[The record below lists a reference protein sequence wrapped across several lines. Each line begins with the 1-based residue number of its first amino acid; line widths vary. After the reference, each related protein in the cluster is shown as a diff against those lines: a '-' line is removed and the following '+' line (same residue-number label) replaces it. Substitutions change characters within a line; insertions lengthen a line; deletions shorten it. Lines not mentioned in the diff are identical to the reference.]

1 LYQNCSLILKFHLLI
16 PGPTNKISTENRQSK
31 SVYCIVDSKTR
42 PPQKKFMRC
51 WPPPTLFLHEPPV
64 RLPREDAYCPSSSSA
79 SSFSFKLSP
88 PLSLYLSFSSC
99 PAPLWALPRLRI
111 YIYVHVCIYILH
123 IHFPIYF
130 DIPCL
135 LESGPCPKTNKHWEV
150 SDIVMQADRKAVGG
164 PGHCQ
169 KKQVNRGVLLS
180 RPKAHSPLPCYYKH
194 PPI

>member
-88 PLSLYLSFSSC
+88 PLSLYLSFSSP
-99 PAPLWALPRLRI
+99 PAPLWALPRLRV
-111 YIYVHVCIYILH
+111 YICKHILH
-123 IHFPIYF
+123 THVPIYF
-130 DIPCL
+130 EIPL
-135 LESGPCPKTNKHWEV
+135 PLGKWSVSKNEQTLGS
-150 SDIVMQADRKAVGG
+150 SDIVMQQADRKTVGR
-164 PGHCQ
+164 PGRRRR
-169 KKQVNRGVLLS
+169 NETFIGE
-180 RPKAHSPLPCYYKH
+180 
-194 PPI
+194 